1 MSFLRGCFILK
12 NKISKETNHME
23 DKYGNMVGNT
33 ELQRQKINELVEKIE
48 DTEFLEFLYHMLRS
62 FKKKWGV

>member
-1 MSFLRGCFILK
+1 
-12 NKISKETNHME
+12 ME